1 MKILILNGSPRNQ
14 GLISQMLDIMTEE
27 ARIRGAEVE
36 VIPIRKLQVHPCTGC
51 MACRSRQTCVLPED
65 DAQHTLQKIQWAD
78 VLIVGSPCYWG
89 NMNGHM
95 KVVFDRIVYGM
106 MGESP
111 KGLPQALHK
120 GKKAVIVSTCST
132 PWPFNIWFNQT
143 RGVVKALREILKWS
157 GFSIKGVIQ
166 K

>member
-1 MKILILNGSPRNQ
+1 
-14 GLISQMLDIMTEE
+14 MLDIMTEE

-120 GKKAVIVSTCST
+120 GKKSSHRKHLLHPHGHSISGL
-132 PWPFNIWFNQT
+132 T
-143 RGVVKALREILKWS
+143 RHAA
-157 GFSIKGVIQ
+157 
-166 K
+166 

>member
-65 DAQHTLQKIQWAD
+65 DAQHTLQR
-78 VLIVGSPCYWG
+78 Y
-89 NMNGHM
+89 NG
-95 KVVFDRIVYGM
+95 
-106 MGESP
+106 
-111 KGLPQALHK
+111 Q
-120 GKKAVIVSTCST
+120 TC
-132 PWPFNIWFNQT
+132 
-143 RGVVKALREILKWS
+143 
-157 GFSIKGVIQ
+157 
-166 K
+166 

>member
-65 DAQHTLQKIQWAD
+65 ASKDTMGRRADRWLTLLLGK
-78 VLIVGSPCYWG
+78 YE
-89 NMNGHM
+89 
-95 KVVFDRIVYGM
+95 RTY
-106 MGESP
+106 ESSVRP
-111 KGLPQALHK
+111 HRVRHDGRKSERAPSSVA
-120 GKKAVIVSTCST
+120 
-132 PWPFNIWFNQT
+132 
-143 RGVVKALREILKWS
+143 
-157 GFSIKGVIQ
+157 
-166 K
+166 